1 MSLETLSYKYIG
13 KFIAPAVTLSG
24 NMANIAN
31 AFASTT
37 YADSSPRVTG
47 SGVAWTPT
55 SQLSSNITL
64 AVALTPP
71 TSSLGQKI
79 IYAGGGAGSP
89 TMLSPETYAN
99 SRVIFGVC
107 KNAGN
112 LGSWSDANPFGTGQF
127 SGYTSAFVGNTTL
140 STIHVFESKDSVMI
154 IGETNTNTMYYTLA
168 GAIIDP
174 ESNNASVAE
183 SDGKIYGIITSGY
196 NGAGGTPNWY
206 ANFGAN
212 SFLNH
217 GGSLGQA
224 HAYLMNI
231 GASTTTSIKRANVL
245 LSAPT
250 AATNLKNTQSEFV
263 RLPIYMDGGGTNFYG
278 RLREI
283 LMFGNGLSITK
294 LVVSNIVAGYILG
307 ANTTSTSECLFL
319 KA

>member
-13 KFIAPAVTLSG
+13 KFIAPATTLSG
-24 NMANIAN
+24 NMANIAR

-37 YADSSPRVTG
+37 YADGSSRVVG

-55 SQLSSNITL
+55 SQLSAGTTL
-64 AVALTPP
+64 AVAITPP

-79 IYAGGGAGSP
+79 IYAGGGGGSP
-89 TMLSPETYAN
+89 TMLSPDTYAN
-99 SRVIFGVC
+99 SRVIFGLC

-127 SGYTSAFVGNTTL
+127 SGYTSLFTGNSAI
-140 STIHVFESKDSVMI
+140 STIHAFESKDAVLV
-154 IGETNTNTMYYTLA
+154 IGESSTNAMYISLA
-168 GAIIDP
+168 GAILDP
-174 ESNNASVAE
+174 ESNNSLVAE
-183 SDGKIYGIITSGY
+183 SDGKLYGLITSGY
-196 NGAGGTPNWY
+196 GNVGGTPNWY
-206 ANFGAN
+206 PNFGTN

-217 GGSLGQA
+217 GGSIGQS
-224 HAYLMNI
+224 HAYMMNI
-231 GASTTTSIKRANVL
+231 GASTTITIKRANVL
-245 LSAPT
+245 LSSPV
-250 AATNLKNTQSEFV
+250 AATTLKNTQSELV

-294 LVVSNIVAGYILG
+294 LVVSNVVAGYIIG
-307 ANTTSTSECLFL
+307 ANTTTTSECIFL